1 VDWSVEKGTY
11 VTLWNH
17 RQALQMYYLSGAVH
31 RPGPYK
37 EYLRWLHLHSHFFLM
52 LAYTEEH
59 IAHLPD
65 SDEENEIID
74 EYDTITR

>member
-1 VDWSVEKGTY
+1 
-11 VTLWNH
+11 
-17 RQALQMYYLSGAVH
+17 
-31 RPGPYK
+31 
-37 EYLRWLHLHSHFFLM
+37 M